1 MNHSPLISIIIPFY
15 NAENF
20 LKDTINSILKQSITN
35 WEVIL
40 IDDGSTDNSHA
51 IASSYV
57 SENIKLY
64 QQSNCG
70 VSIARNEG
78 LKKAKGKY
86 VLFLDADDILSNN
99 FLEQRFLFLEQNNEY
114 GFCCGDVIMFQDT
127 TDKTLWHHKGIYE
140 NIVPNLLNYSETYE
154 SVPSN
159 YMFRR
164 SVLLK
169 HNILFNPILSSTADR
184 YFLLELNLFS
194 KCGYVSD
201 APLWY
206 RYHTN
211 SMSAKL
217 SSKLIKDNEL
227 FYKLIEINGL
237 YNREYRRHYTINKY
251 YVLGLSYLKIH
262 HIKGIHFLF
271 LGFLKHPY
279 LFIKKIIIVTFK
291 KINAKKKL

>member
-1 MNHSPLISIIIPFY
+1 MNNFPSISIIIPFY
-15 NAENF
+15 NAQNF
-20 LKDTINSILKQSITN
+20 LKETLDSIIKQSITD

-40 IDDGSTDNSHA
+40 IDDGSTDNSYA

-78 LKKAKGKY
+78 FKKAKGKY
-86 VLFLDADDILSNN
+86 VVFLDADDILSNN

-114 GFCCGDVIMFQDT
+114 GFCCGDIIMFEDT
-127 TDKTLWHHKGIYE
+127 TNKIIWKHKGVYE
-140 NIVPNLLNYSETYE
+140 NIAMNLLNYNETFK

-164 SVLLK
+164 DVLIK
-169 HNILFNPILSSTADR
+169 HGILFNPILSSTADR
-184 YFLLELNLFS
+184 YFLLELSLFS
-194 KCGYVSD
+194 KCGYVPD

-206 RYHTN
+206 RYHPN

-217 SSKLIKDNEL
+217 SLKLIKDNEL
-227 FYKLIEINGL
+227 FYKLIEITRL
-237 YNREYRRHYTINKY
+237 YNREYKKYYKVNKY

-262 HIKGIHFLF
+262 HIKGIYFLF
-271 LGFLKHPY
+271 IGFLTHPY
-279 LFIKKIIIVTFK
+279 LFIKKIIIVILK
-291 KINAKKKL
+291 KINAKKV